1 MSFLDELL
9 DHSGRQE
16 LQRLQSRQR
25 TSLKRSSDA
34 PLPEHKDQCSTTG
47 ARTARQELREIRS
60 RSIMRLESCWIG
72 VIALAM
78 VVTGQG
84 CTKLDAPRADADLR
98 AARQAC
104 DAQYPRQVGQYV
116 AHARCVNEAIDRIA
130 LPISE
135 HPDLVKRQQATRMEL
150 SIRVDRREI
159 SPEDA
164 ALVMAAARCREPSA

>member
-1 MSFLDELL
+1 MQHHRSANSTPGAQRDKVEIDNEIGILL
-9 DHSGRQE
+9 DRRDRSGDGRD
-16 LQRLQSRQR
+16 R
-25 TSLKRSSDA
+25 A
-34 PLPEHKDQCSTTG
+34 
-47 ARTARQELREIRS
+47 
-60 RSIMRLESCWIG
+60 
-72 VIALAM
+72 
-78 VVTGQG
+78 G

-104 DAQYPRQVGQYV
+104 EAQYPRQVGQYV

-164 ALVMAAARCREPSA
+164 ALVMARSDTEAADMAHQRDAATTGFYGDVITSGIVNMRGR